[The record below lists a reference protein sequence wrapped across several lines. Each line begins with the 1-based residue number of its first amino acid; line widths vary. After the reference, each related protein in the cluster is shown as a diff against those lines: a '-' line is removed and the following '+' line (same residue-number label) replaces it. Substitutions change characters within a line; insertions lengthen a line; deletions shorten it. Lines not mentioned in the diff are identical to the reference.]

1 MRTNSTSTPAQVSS
15 DDTAI
20 EAESQA
26 VWLSDEECSAVAGGR
41 WVNTPNPFDPSGHGR
56 PIWVY

>member
-1 MRTNSTSTPAQVSS
+1 MKETQLQPPPTRCLTETT
-15 DDTAI
+15 T
-20 EAESQA
+20 EAASRAER
-26 VWLSDEECSAVAGGR
+26 LSDQDCNTVAGGR